1 MGQVVEVRAH
11 SCTVMLIT
19 DSAHAVPVR
28 IERTGLR
35 TIARGSGQLDTLELP
50 TIPVSADV
58 KVGDRLV
65 TSGLGG
71 RFPADFP
78 VGVIRSI
85 ANDPSGMFAA
95 AKATPDALVD
105 RSSEVLVLHELAE
118 SMGPPAAIPAM
129 GPPASLAGDGT
140 PPPAPAAKA
149 KQP

>member
-1 MGQVVEVRAH
+1 
-11 SCTVMLIT
+11 
-19 DSAHAVPVR
+19 
-28 IERTGLR
+28 
-35 TIARGSGQLDTLELP
+35 
-50 TIPVSADV
+50 
-58 KVGDRLV
+58 
-65 TSGLGG
+65 
-71 RFPADFP
+71 
-78 VGVIRSI
+78 
-85 ANDPSGMFAA
+85 MFAA